1 MIPVVK
7 AHAYG
12 NDFLYVDEWNA
23 LERDRVALARAICDR
38 HTGIGAD
45 GLILYRR
52 TPDGAKMR
60 LLNADGSHAEVSGN
74 GVRGLAALLIDV
86 FGFASADGTVRV
98 HTDAGEKTLT
108 LVGREG
114 RRPVFRAEM
123 GQPAQLARQT
133 LEIAG
138 EPVGVV
144 TRRPRPPPGAAPAR
158 HPCACPGGELRPHHL
173 GQSEIHWLQDP
184 FGNHVAHVSFKEGTR
199 QEVLEVRVELA
210 VDVRPVNPFDFFV
223 DDRCKT
229 WPFTYPGEFLQD
241 LSPFLASSED
251 AEHRPMFARFLKSLP
266 GQPDTVD
273 EVVALNRPS
282 TAPCDTS
289 SARSPASGRP
299 RRRSKNGRGSCRD
312 SAVLLIAALAARGFA
327 ARFASGYL
335 IQLTDEG
342 MIPDEPKGVGRD
354 VVDLHAWAEV
364 FLPGGG
370 WIGLDRHERA
380 ALRRGP
386 HPACLHCSPALAT
399 PLEGTSDRRRPRSRS
414 R

>member
-144 TRRPRPPPGAAPAR
+144 TLNVGNPQCVRLESPLSEDRLHRLGPALER
-158 HPCACPGGELRPHHL
+158 HPVFPGGTNVEM
-173 GQSEIHWLQDP
+173 
-184 FGNHVAHVSFKEGTR
+184 A
-199 QEVLEVRVELA
+199 EVESPSLVRILIWERGVG
-210 VDVRPVNPFDFFV
+210 P
-223 DDRCKT
+223 T
-229 WPFTYPGEFLQD
+229 
-241 LSPFLASSED
+241 LASGTG
-251 AEHRPMFARFLKSLP
+251 ACAAA
-266 GQPDTVD
+266 
-273 EVVALNRPS
+273 VA
-282 TAPCDTS
+282 
-289 SARSPASGRP
+289 
-299 RRRSKNGRGSCRD
+299 
-312 SAVLLIAALAARGFA
+312 AAAYGGA
-327 ARFASGYL
+327 
-335 IQLTDEG
+335 
-342 MIPDEPKGVGRD
+342 GRD
-354 VVDLHAWAEV
+354 VRVVSPGGSQRVEWREDGLFLTGWAEV
-364 FLPGGG
+364 V
-370 WIGLDRHERA
+370 
-380 ALRRGP
+380 LRGEW
-386 HPACLHCSPALAT
+386 T
-399 PLEGTSDRRRPRSRS
+399 P
-414 R
+414 